1 MEGVE
6 LRRRRWFCM
15 GRTVLAG
22 REVWCCAFRRQST
35 VFTKHHRG
43 CPW

>member
-1 MEGVE
+1 MEGAE

-15 GRTVLAG
+15 GRRESAG
-22 REVWCCAFRRQST
+22 RELWCCAFRRQSM
-35 VFTKHHRG
+35 VFTKHHHG